1 MLRSPFVRL
10 IAAAASALLL
20 SAPPAAAKMLKPD
33 PVPDAWQRPH
43 GDGGNTGFANVVTA
57 PAVKPSRTIGHI
69 GNFGI
74 GAGPVIGPDG
84 TVYVGTLQGKLL
96 AFHPDGTRAWD
107 RQLDQGQSILASPV
121 VASDGSIFVVSQ
133 SIFTDTRVSPPFT
146 RPDSTLHKFLPG
158 GGYAWQMP
166 FPVSG
171 TKLDVPNGSGGTD
184 AAPNIWRYNG
194 EEAVIVPVL
203 YKSHTAPTREVR
215 LLAFSASGGAV
226 IGDAR
231 VSMNVPTVTGSAGV
245 CDRDLVYCL
254 PGGGFSGNPV
264 NDDPKSKLPKDLR
277 LPLASAAVY
286 TLPGGG
292 TPWIV
297 VADNLHDIVGFTL
310 SPQTGF
316 FEGFRA
322 HEESWRLV
330 GTPMVMPD
338 AETFVPEDDAVITW
352 PGQAIKKPQ
361 RTRVDTRI
369 VYAAARMPS
378 GDVFLTEG
386 RAALVRH
393 PGGTE
398 LRDLEYITMPG
409 QSVVSAAVSQKHVF
423 VSVANAFVT
432 YDAATMQQVAKFDW
446 LKGGVSPPAIGP
458 TGDVYAIADNTL
470 HVFPGICAACPDVPP
485 LDDLPTLTAVPTPPA
500 ATGQSHFENPQGPHG
515 LRLYACL
522 TVGGDDCG
530 KPVAKAFCQ
539 AQGWAK
545 ADKYDTKSKKVQAE
559 TLTGEACDKN
569 KCKVFDF
576 IDCEN

>member
-1 MLRSPFVRL
+1 MLRFPWLRL
-10 IAAAASALLL
+10 TAAAAAALLL
-20 SAPPAAAKMLKPD
+20 SSLPATPKMLLPD

-43 GDGGNTGFANVVTA
+43 ADGGNTGFANVVTA
-57 PAVKPSRTIGHI
+57 PAVKPSNTISHI
-69 GNFGI
+69 GDFAVGS
-74 GAGPVIGPDG
+74 GPVIGPDG
-84 TVYVGTLQGKLL
+84 TVYVGTLLGKLL

-107 RQLDQGQSILASPV
+107 RQLDAGQRILASPV

-158 GGYAWQMP
+158 GGYAWKMP
-166 FPVSG
+166 FPERG
-171 TKLDVPNGSGGTD
+171 TNLPVPNGSGGTD

-231 VSMNVPTVTGSAGV
+231 VSMNVPTATGGAEP
-245 CDRDLVYCL
+245 CDGTYSSCF
-254 PGGGFSGNPV
+254 PAGGFEGDPG
-264 NDDPKSKLPKDLR
+264 NDDPKTLLPKGLR
-277 LPLASAAVY
+277 LPLAAAAIY
-286 TLPGGG
+286 SFPGGG

-297 VADNLHDIVGFTL
+297 VADNLHDIVGFTF

-322 HEESWRLV
+322 HDESWQLT
-330 GTPMVMPD
+330 GMPMAMPD
-338 AETFVPEDDAVITW
+338 TETFVPQGDEVIVW
-352 PGQAIKKPQ
+352 RGQAIKKPP
-361 RTRVDTRI
+361 RTKIEVGILTTT
-369 VYAAARMPS
+369 ARTAT
-378 GDVFLTEG
+378 GDAVMVSFISMF
-386 RAALVRH
+386 VRY
-393 PGGTE
+393 PGGGA
-398 LRDLEYITMPG
+398 LESMRLPG
-409 QSVVSAAVSQKHVF
+409 ETIAAPAVSRKHVF
-423 VSVANAFVT
+423 VSTAGSFLT
-432 YDAATMQQVAKFDW
+432 YDSATMQQVAKFDW
-446 LKGGVSPPAIGP
+446 QKGGISPPAIGP
-458 TGDVYAIADNTL
+458 YGDVYAIADNTL
-470 HVFPGICAACPDVPP
+470 HVFRACDFCRELPP
-485 LDDLPTLTAVPTPPA
+485 LDDLPTLTVAPTTPA

-515 LRLYACL
+515 LRLYAC
-522 TVGGDDCG
+522 TEVGGDDCG

-545 ADKYDTKSKKVQAE
+545 ADKYDTKSKKMQAE

>member
-1 MLRSPFVRL
+1 MLRFPWVRL
-10 IAAAASALLL
+10 MAAAAAALLL
-20 SAPPAAAKMLKPD
+20 SSPPAAAKIFKPA

-43 GDGGNTGFANVVTA
+43 ADGGNTSFANVVTA

-69 GNFGI
+69 GAFGV
-74 GAGPVIGPDG
+74 GSGPVIGPDG

-96 AFHPDGTRAWD
+96 AFHPDGSRAWD
-107 RQLDQGQSILASPV
+107 RQLDAGQEILASPV
-121 VASDGSIFVVSQ
+121 VGSDGAIFVVSQ
-133 SIFTDTRVSPPFT
+133 SISTDTRVSPPFT

-158 GGYAWQMP
+158 GGYAWKMP
-166 FPVSG
+166 FPERG
-171 TKLDVPNGSGGTD
+171 TNLPVPNGSGGTN

-194 EEAVIVPVL
+194 EEAVIIPVL

-215 LLAFSASGGAV
+215 LLAFSASGGGV
-226 IGDAR
+226 LGDAR
-231 VSMNVPTVTGSAGV
+231 VSMHVPTVTGSSEL
-245 CDRDLVYCL
+245 CDGDCID
-254 PGGGFSGNPV
+254 GFGFEGNPI
-264 NDDPKSKLPKDLR
+264 NDDPKTLVSRDLR

-322 HEESWRLV
+322 HEESWKLT
-330 GTPMVMPD
+330 GMPMVMPD
-338 AETFVPEDDAVITW
+338 AETFVSEAGDVITW
-352 PGQAIKKPQ
+352 RGQAIRKPP
-361 RTRVDTRI
+361 RTI
-369 VYAAARMPS
+369 VEPNVLTGAARTAT
-378 GDVFLTEG
+378 GDVLLIVG
-386 RAALVRH
+386 NQLWVRH
-393 PGGTE
+393 PGGTK
-398 LRDLEYITMPG
+398 LRDLDFIKMPG
-409 QSVVSAAVSQKHVF
+409 ESIVPPAVSQKHVF
-423 VSVANAFVT
+423 VSVANAFLT
-432 YDAATMQQVAKFDW
+432 YDSATMQQVARFDW
-446 LKGGVSPPAIGP
+446 LKGGISPPAIGP

-470 HVFPGICAACPDVPP
+470 HVFPGLCAACKELPP

-515 LRLYACL
+515 LRLYACT

-559 TLTGEACDKN
+559 TLAGEACDNN

-576 IDCEN
+576 INCEN